1 MMTLAWAA
9 RSMCALA
16 IGLTFGMALHPEPA
30 AAWGDEGHEALA
42 TIAFGQLSPALQNEV
57 RQILAGD
64 PVAADCGSGSFVPDA
79 VWPDKLRERP
89 AACASQVKWENT
101 SPWHFLDIPVADAT
115 YDHQR
120 DCADDTCVVAK
131 IKNFQKLLAD
141 KSESAARRRDA
152 LKFLI
157 HFVGDLHQPL
167 HTTSAP
173 FDGAT
178 AEKAAQMGAKKPNTC
193 LEKNLPMDRGGN
205 CVDVRYQ
212 AGAANGAGKATVLH
226 SYWDTDVVVAIS
238 PDPKIV
244 ASKAMSGITP
254 AQIKAMQQGTLE
266 DWTNEGHQIAV
277 KVVYG
282 ELPAGTMPQL
292 QGPYTAT
299 AVNVALVQIRRGGVR
314 LAKVIEDALK

>member
-1 MMTLAWAA
+1 MTTIGSNT
-9 RSMCALA
+9 RSVCALSV
-16 IGLTFGMALHPEPA
+16 GFALALLPEPA
-30 AAWGDEGHEALA
+30 AAWGDEGHKAVA
-42 TIAFGQLSPALQNEV
+42 TIALRQLTPALQAEV

-64 PVAADCGSGSFVPDA
+64 TVPTACGSGSFVPDA

-89 AACASQVKWENT
+89 AACASTEDWGNT
-101 SPWHFLDIPVADAT
+101 SPWHFLDIPVNDAA
-115 YDHQR
+115 YEHQR
-120 DCADDTCVVAK
+120 DCDTDECVVAK
-131 IKNFQKLLAD
+131 IKDFQKLLAD
-141 KSESAARRRDA
+141 KSESAPRRRDA

-173 FDGAT
+173 FDRAT
-178 AEKAAQMGAKKPNTC
+178 AEKAATMGAKPNTC

-212 AGAANGAGKATVLH
+212 ADPVSGSPGKATVLH

-238 PDPKIV
+238 ADPQAV
-244 ASKAMSGITP
+244 ADKAMQGISPTE
-254 AQIKAMQQGTLE
+254 IKAMQQGTLE

-277 KVVYG
+277 TSVYG
-282 ELPAGTMPQL
+282 ELPAGPMPQL
-292 QGPYTAT
+292 QGPYTAN
-299 AVNVALVQIRRGGVR
+299 AANVALVQIRRGGVR